1 MAQEEVVMTIKAEVN
16 PAKKQVEEFTKSLD
30 DAEKAQKELNEQIS
44 IQNKVLNDLEKE
56 LVELKSVQDS
66 IPKGAFYAGMSDLN
80 AKIKETEKNIKLEK
94 LGLKDLQNQ
103 QKENNNEIKEQT
115 KALKETNNAA
125 EETIGNFKIMGVS
138 LNGIKS
144 SFSKIIPLAKTMF
157 GTIRAGL
164 ISTGI
169 GALLVAFGSLVTF
182 FTKTQ
187 RGADK
192 LKIAIA
198 GVSAA
203 FNVIRDRI
211 STVGEAISLVFS
223 GKFSEAADKLKGS
236 FKGITDEIKEEIKVM
251 TNLEKRQQA
260 LRDAEIQFTVQ
271 RAATRKEIE
280 KARLLAEDETKS
292 QEERIDAL
300 QKALDLETKTTNQE
314 LELARERVR
323 IQEEQMKVS
332 ENLVED
338 EKKLADFRADV
349 LAKETKSLRL
359 QKRVKT
365 EINELQREID
375 AEQEAIRKEKEK
387 KEEEARKKKE
397 AADKKA
403 AKEAEKLAKKQAKE
417 LLNIAKATEE
427 AKKDLIEQG
436 FAVAGEL
443 AGENAQLSKGVAVAQ
458 TVYST
463 QQAIMAALAATS
475 VGDKLLPYPLRL
487 ANAIGAGI
495 MGASAIKKILSTSP
509 NGAGASPSV
518 PTATATGTPAP
529 QMLSGRFEL
538 GGVEEQE
545 PVQAYVVTDNL
556 TDNQNK
562 LAYIRRRA
570 TI

>member
-1 MAQEEVVMTIKAEVN
+1 MAQEEVVMTIKADVK
-16 PAKKQVEEFTKSLD
+16 PATKQVDDFKKSLT

-56 LVELKSVQDS
+56 LIELKSVQDS

-80 AKIKETEKNIKLEK
+80 KKIKETEKNIKLEK

-103 QKENNNEIKEQT
+103 QKQNNNEIKEQT
-115 KALKETNNAA
+115 KALKETNKEA
-125 EETIGNFKIMGVS
+125 EDTIGNFKVMGVS
-138 LNGIKS
+138 LNGIKTT
-144 SFSKIIPLAKTMF
+144 FSKMIPLAKTLF

-169 GALLVAFGSLVTF
+169 GALLVAFGSLATF

-192 LKIAIA
+192 LKIALTGI
-198 GVSAA
+198 SAA
-203 FNVIRDRI
+203 FDVIRDRI

-223 GKFSEAADKLKGS
+223 GEFNKAIDKLKDS
-236 FKGITDEIKEEIKVM
+236 FTGLGDEIKKEVKIM
-251 TNLEKRQQA
+251 TDLEKRTQK
-260 LRDAEIQFTVQ
+260 LRDAEIQFTIQ

-280 KARLLAEDETKS
+280 KARLLAEDETQT
-292 QEERIDAL
+292 QEVRIKAL
-300 QKALDLETKTTNQE
+300 QKALDLETKTTQRE
-314 LELARERVR
+314 LKLARERVK
-323 IQEEQMKVS
+323 IQEEQMAIS

-338 EKKLADFRADV
+338 EKKLADLKADV
-349 LAKETKSLRL
+349 INKETKSLRL

-365 EINELQREID
+365 EINELNREIQ
-375 AEQEAIRKEKEK
+375 AEEEAARKKKEQEEEK
-387 KEEEARKKKE
+387 ARKKKE
-397 AADKKA
+397 AEDKKA
-403 AKEAEKLAKKQAKE
+403 AEKAEEDAKKQAKR
-417 LLNIAKATEE
+417 LLDIAKATEN

-443 AGENAQLSKGVAVAQ
+443 AGENAALSKGVAVAQ
-458 TVYST
+458 TVFST

-475 VGDKLLPYPLRL
+475 VGDKLLPFPLRL
-487 ANAIGAGI
+487 GNAVAAGI
-495 MGASAIKKILSTSP
+495 MGASAVKKILSTGTDGS
-509 NGAGASPSV
+509 GASVSA
-518 PTATATGTPAP
+518 PTTPTTGTPAP
-529 QMLSGRFEL
+529 EMLSGRFEL
-538 GGVEEQE
+538 TPPTEQQ
-545 PVQAYVVTDNL
+545 PVQAFVVTDNL

>member
-1 MAQEEVVMTIKAEVN
+1 MAQEEIVMEIKANVK
-16 PAKKQVEEFTKSLD
+16 PATKQVEEFTKSLN
-30 DAEKAQKELNEQIS
+30 DAENAQKELNEQIS

-509 NGAGASPSV
+509 NGAGASVST
-518 PTATATGTPAP
+518 PTAATGTPAP
-529 QMLSGRFEL
+529 QMLSGKFEL
-538 GGVEEQE
+538 GGTEEQQ
-545 PVQAYVVTDNL
+545 PVQAYVVTDSL